1 MKDYIDKNKYY
12 QSAKWKEISDECKR
26 LSDYKCSMC
35 GSTESL
41 NAHHLTYER
50 LGEELQEDLL
60 CVCEECH
67 KKIHGVTKFS
77 NKPPKKIRGG
87 FRMVYEAY
95 DQALIETV
103 TSSKDLMVVTYIRDM
118 FTYTKCEVY
127 LSAKDIAS
135 KFDISSRKVE
145 SLIKKMVETSLLARV
160 GRGVYRL
167 NPFMYIPFRADAE
180 LLQKE
185 WTELLKRKTNET

>member
-1 MKDYIDKNKYY
+1 MKVYTPI
-12 QSAKWKEISDECKR
+12 EIISQRVLDEATGEFHTQQLEKR
-26 LSDYKCSMC
+26 K
-35 GSTESL
+35 
-41 NAHHLTYER
+41 TY
-50 LGEELQEDLL
+50 
-60 CVCEECH
+60 
-67 KKIHGVTKFS
+67 
-77 NKPPKKIRGG
+77 KKIRGG

-127 LSAKDIAS
+127 LSSKDIAS

-145 SLIKKMVETSLLARV
+145 SLIKKLVETSLLARV

-167 NPFMYIPFRADAE
+167 NPYMYIPFRADAE
-180 LLQKE
+180 LLQEE
-185 WTELLKRKTNET
+185 WTELLKRKSNET